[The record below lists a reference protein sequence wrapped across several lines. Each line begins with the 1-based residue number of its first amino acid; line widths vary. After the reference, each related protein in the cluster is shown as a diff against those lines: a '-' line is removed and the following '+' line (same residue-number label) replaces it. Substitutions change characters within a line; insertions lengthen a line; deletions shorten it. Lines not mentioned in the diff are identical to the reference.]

1 MANWLWSNPVASA
14 VEDETS
20 GGGNSRGPRRL
31 LRRFRASDD
40 GTAAI
45 EFGIL
50 ALPFF
55 LLIFATIE
63 AFIAFAGEQLLE
75 NAVDTMGR
83 KIRTGQITYNQG
95 KPTDMNA
102 TQFRTAFCS
111 EIAVMMKCDNKD
123 GSLLN
128 LDVRKF
134 DTFAKVPKGI
144 PRVGGVSNGDLDTTG
159 FGYSPGGPGSINVV
173 RAYYH
178 WDVTTDLVRP
188 YITNVNS
195 GSSGPD
201 YYLMVSTAAVQN
213 ENYP

>member
-1 MANWLWSNPVASA
+1 MASTGEDDTRDCVAR
-14 VEDETS
+14 
-20 GGGNSRGPRRL
+20 RGRRRL
-31 LRRFRASDD
+31 LRRFRANET

-50 ALPFF
+50 AFPFF

-75 NAVDTMGR
+75 NAVDTMAR

-95 KPTDMNA
+95 KPTDMSSA
-102 TQFRTAFCS
+102 QFRTAFCD
-111 EIAVMMKCDNKD
+111 EISLMMKCDDDD
-123 GSLLN
+123 GPLLD

-134 DTFAKVPKGI
+134 DTFANVPKGI
-144 PRVGGVSNGDLDTTG
+144 PRVGGVSDGELDTTG
-159 FGYSPGGPGSINVV
+159 FGYSPGGAGTINVV

-178 WDVTTDLVRP
+178 WDVITDLVRP
-188 YITNVNS
+188 YITNVKT
-195 GSSGPD
+195 GTSGPS
-201 YYLMVSTAAVQN
+201 YYLMVATAAIQN

>member
-1 MANWLWSNPVASA
+1 MATAAENTTKEHAR
-14 VEDETS
+14 
-20 GGGNSRGPRRL
+20 GRSRL
-31 LRRFRASDD
+31 FRRFRSNED

-45 EFGIL
+45 EFAIL

-83 KIRTGQITYNQG
+83 KLRTGQITYNQG
-95 KPTDMNA
+95 KPTDMDA
-102 TQFRTAFCS
+102 AKFRTAFCE
-111 EIAVMMKCDNKD
+111 EISILMKCDDAD

-134 DTFAKVPKGI
+134 NTFADVPKGI
-144 PRVGGVSNGDLDTTG
+144 PRVGGAADGDLDTTG
-159 FGYSPGGPGSINVV
+159 FGYNPGGAGSINVV

-195 GSSGPD
+195 GSGGPE
-201 YYLMVSTAAVQN
+201 YYLMVATAAFQN